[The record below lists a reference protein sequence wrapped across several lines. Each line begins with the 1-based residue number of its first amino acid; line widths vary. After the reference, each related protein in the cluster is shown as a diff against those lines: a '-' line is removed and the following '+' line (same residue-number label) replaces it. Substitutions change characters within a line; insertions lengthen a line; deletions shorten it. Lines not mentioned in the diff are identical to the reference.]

1 MAQTIPRGWQELELK
16 DFLRFTPREVEKPK
30 VKYRSL
36 GIRSHCKG
44 TFIREVE
51 NPDKVM
57 METLYAVK
65 KDDLIVNITFAWE
78 GAIAL
83 VNKSDEGALVSHR
96 FPTYVF
102 DRKVVV
108 SEFFRYLI
116 PSKRLVSD
124 LGIISP
130 GGAGRNRVLDRKDFL
145 HLRFVMPPIEEQ
157 KMIAEIL
164 STWDRAI
171 DTLTNLIDAKT
182 KLKKD
187 LMHKLLTGKI
197 RLPGFSK
204 EWDTKTIGEFTDC
217 TSGGTP
223 NTSIET
229 YWGGPILWMSS
240 GELNKKL
247 VEEVD
252 GRITEAGLRN
262 SSTKMIPK
270 RCVLIG
276 LAGQGKTRGTVA
288 INMIELCTNQ
298 SIAAIFP
305 NSTFVPEYLYYN
317 LESRYDE
324 LRRLST
330 GDGGRGGLNLSI
342 IRSLSVPFPEVAE
355 QSAIAKIFIFGDKVI
370 SHLQKKKDLLTA
382 QKKGLMQ
389 KLLTGKIRVNI

>member
-1 MAQTIPRGWQELELK
+1 MARTIPRGWQELEIE
-16 DFLRFTPREVEKPK
+16 DFLKFTPREVVKPEI
-30 VKYRSL
+30 KYRSL

-83 VNKSDEGALVSHR
+83 VNRSDEGALVSHR

-102 DRKVVV
+102 DRKVVIPD
-108 SEFFRYLI
+108 FFRYMI
-116 PSKRLVSD
+116 PSKNFVKR

-145 HLRFVMPPIEEQ
+145 HLRFIIPPTEEQ
-157 KMIAEIL
+157 KIIVAIL

-171 DTLTNLIDAKT
+171 ETLNDLINARIKIR
-182 KLKKD
+182 KG
-187 LMHKLLTGKI
+187 LMQKLLTGKM

-204 EWDTKTIGEFTDC
+204 KWGTKSIGEFTDC

-223 NTSIET
+223 NTAIEA
-229 YWGGPILWMSS
+229 YWGGSIRWMSS

-247 VEEVD
+247 VEEVV
-252 GRITEAGLRN
+252 GRITEEGLRN

-270 RCVLIG
+270 KCVLIG
-276 LAGQGKTRGTVA
+276 LAGQGKTRGTA
-288 INMIELCTNQ
+288 AMNMIELCTNQ

-305 NSTFVPEYLYYN
+305 NPAFVPEYLYYN
-317 LESRYDE
+317 LDSRYDE

-342 IRSLSVPFPEVAE
+342 IRSLSVPFPEISE
-355 QSAIAKIFIFGDKVI
+355 QSDIARIFVFGDKVI
-370 SHLQKKKDLLTA
+370 FKLQKKKDLLIT
-382 QKKGLMQ
+382 QKTGLMQ
-389 KLLTGKIRVNI
+389 ELLTGKIRVRV